1 MAISDNQKVDYLW
14 KKLGY
19 SATKTDTNANKL
31 GPNEAI
37 PSPLLLRG
45 DNVWANSAD
54 IPTVMPAS
62 SAGVVTVYPTSAPQE
77 CTMDNTATTNR
88 TWKTGLIDWIPPEF
102 GSTYQIKVYIHTS
115 GDAANAAA
123 SGTQVF
129 ATGSGNND
137 EWFFDYQS
145 GVLHFIGSSLPN
157 GVSFTGKSVYV
168 SGSRYTGDKGVSLT
182 GDFVFTN
189 NEISL
194 DPDNIIVL
202 DTTTGLVIPTG
213 SSLQRP
219 ASAPVGTIRFNTN
232 NGSHEYWDGT
242 NWVILN
248 DPLAGFAVQEITGDG
263 STTNFTLDAEVD
275 NAATLVVTI
284 GGVVQTPGQGYTL
297 SGTTTIVFAEAPLAT
312 DEVTIRFFGS
322 TRNVY
327 VSALLSPAWTTE
339 VAANNTNVAINI
351 NSSNILTVA
360 ETETTLVG
368 DFLPAANETY
378 DLGSSTYKWK
388 DLHLSGNSIYL
399 GNLILK
405 DNGDSTFGIYNNSDG
420 SEASIT
426 ITSEDAER
434 WTTART
440 ITVDGAVTGSVTLD
454 GSSNVTLTTTLN
466 LTGTPTAP
474 TATAGTN
481 TTQIATTAF
490 VTTAVDTAI
499 TNLLDDAPGVL
510 DTLNELAAAIGDD
523 ANFIG
528 TINDNIGSKLSLSGG
543 TMTGNIDM
551 GSHSLTGLP
560 APLSSTDAATKSYV
574 DAALSSTLSS
584 GEIVLGTNTTGNFV
598 SVITAGEGIDVSGT
612 SGVSAEVVISA
623 ENATATNK
631 GIASFNVSDFT
642 VTDGNVTLVEDRL
655 YDLVGEVFT
664 GNSVEGIITTF
675 NDATEKVD
683 ISVTDF
689 DITLTGDITGS
700 TSVTNFGSNIVI
712 NTTSNAIVGI
722 TVQDD
727 YVDLGDSGTV
737 DTLSFN
743 GDNITLVRSGNTV
756 TVEVDAGLTESD
768 VRDTIGNTVKGTIR
782 DPDTEVETE
791 SGITVNYDSENNT
804 VELGVREFDITL
816 VGDITGSGTV
826 SRLQDVTITTV
837 ADFIAGITVQ
847 DDNVDIGSAGTVN
860 TLSFDGSNIIATRTG
875 DKVNIS
881 VPTGLTE
888 DDVRD
893 TIGATVKG
901 TVRDPDTAIE
911 TETGITVNYDSEN
924 NTVELGV
931 REFDINLSGAVT
943 GSATVSRLQDVTII
957 TDTDAIEGL
966 TVTKNSTAVGSIEQ
980 IKSLNFVGANLE
992 VGVSNTDSSVLD
1004 IAVTGI
1010 VDENSI
1016 VDIIRPK
1023 LAGDHDG
1030 VTVTYD
1036 NYNRVFDIAVD
1047 PITVTLAGAVTG
1059 SGTIT
1064 FDGSGTDS
1072 TLNINTSLGGGTAEI
1087 AVSDEYETQGTVSSI
1102 NFVGG
1107 GITTA
1112 VSLDGTTATV
1122 YVPNSPANEPFLTVE
1137 AGSENI
1143 PNARRLVA
1151 GTGISI
1157 TDGGAGRTL
1166 TISAASDA
1174 ILARSQIA
1182 QDDTLV
1188 GQQIELNF
1196 KGSRFVQP
1204 VIEDDGDNDR
1214 INITIYDIK
1223 EYWFRSDFD
1232 CGYLTDD
1239 EGAILNMGNDLKKG
1253 IFETKPDLG
1262 SIA

>member
-14 KKLGY
+14 KKIGY

-102 GSTYQIKVYIHTS
+102 GSTYQVKVYIHTS
-115 GDAANAAA
+115 SDAANAAA

-168 SGSRYTGDKGVSLT
+168 SGSRYTGNKGVSLT

-194 DPDNIIVL
+194 DPDDIIVF
-202 DTTTGLVIPTG
+202 DSTKGLVIPTG
-213 SSLQRP
+213 TPAERP

-232 NGSHEYWDGT
+232 NGSHEYWTGT
-242 NWVILN
+242 EWAILN
-248 DPLAGFAVQEITGDG
+248 DPLAGFAVQEIIGDG
-263 STTNFTLDAEVD
+263 TTTDFVLDQEVTNASTIVI
-275 NAATLVVTI
+275 TI
-284 GGVVQTPGQGYTL
+284 GGLVQTPGVAYSL
-297 SGTTTIVFAEAPLAT
+297 IGTDTVRFVEAPIDT
-312 DEVTIRFFGS
+312 DEVSVRFFGS

-327 VSALLSPAWTTE
+327 ISSLSSPSFTSE
-339 VAANNTNVAINI
+339 VTLADDNFTVNI
-351 NSSNILTVA
+351 GGNDILTI
-360 ETETTLVG
+360 TSTQTTLVG
-368 DFLPAANETY
+368 DLLPANNETH
-378 DLGSSTYKWK
+378 DLGSYTQKWK
-388 DLHLSGNSIYL
+388 DLHLSGSSIFL
-399 GNLILK
+399 GNLVLR
-405 DNGDSTFGIYNNSDG
+405 DNGDGTFGVYNKVDG

-426 ITSEDAER
+426 ITSEDAEK

-440 ITVDGAVTGSVTLD
+440 ITVNGAVTGSVTLD
-454 GSSNVTLTTTLN
+454 GSSDVTLTTTLN
-466 LTGTPTAP
+466 LTGAPTAP
-474 TATAGTN
+474 TAIAGTS

-499 TNLLDDAPGVL
+499 TNLIDDAPGVL
-510 DTLNELAAAIGDD
+510 DTLNELAAAIGND
-523 ANFIG
+523 ANFIT
-528 TINDNIGSKLSLSGG
+528 TINDNIDSKLNISGG
-543 TMTGNIDM
+543 TMTGSIDM

-560 APLSSTDAATKSYV
+560 TPTSSTDAVTKTYV
-574 DAALSSTLSS
+574 DSALADTLSGS
-584 GEIVLGTNTTGNFV
+584 IVLGTNTTGDFISNI
-598 SVITAGEGIDVSGT
+598 SAGEGINVSGT

-623 ENATATNK
+623 EDASATNK
-631 GIASFNVSDFT
+631 GIASFAVNDFT
-642 VTDGNVTLVEDRL
+642 VNDGNVTLVEDRL

-675 NDATEKVD
+675 NDTTEKVD

-689 DITLTGDITGS
+689 DITLIGDVTGS

-722 TVQDD
+722 TIQDD

-743 GDNITLVRSGNTV
+743 GDNIALVRSGNTV

-768 VRDTIGNTVKGTIR
+768 VRDTIGDTVKGTIR
-782 DPDTEVETE
+782 DPETEVETE
-791 SGITVNYDSENNT
+791 SGITVNYDYENNT

-847 DDNVDIGSAGTVN
+847 DDNVDLGSIGTVN
-860 TLSFDGSNIIATRTG
+860 TLSFDGSNIIATRNG
-875 DKVNIS
+875 NKVNIN

-888 DDVRD
+888 NDVRD
-893 TIGATVKG
+893 TIGATIKG
-901 TVRDPDTAIE
+901 HVRDPDTEIE

-931 REFDINLSGAVT
+931 REFDINLSGAIT
-943 GSATVSRLQDVTII
+943 GSATVSKLQDVTII
-957 TDTDAIEGL
+957 TDTNAIEGI

-1004 IAVTGI
+1004 ISVTGI

-1016 VDIIRPK
+1016 VDIIKPK
-1023 LAGDHDG
+1023 LAGGHDG
-1030 VTVTYD
+1030 LTVSYD
-1036 NYNRVFDIAVD
+1036 NYDRTFDLAIN
-1047 PITVTLAGAVTG
+1047 PITVTLAGAVNG

-1157 TDGGAGRTL
+1157 TDSGAGNAL
-1166 TISAASDA
+1166 TISASSDA
-1174 ILARSQIA
+1174 ILARSQVA
-1182 QDDTLV
+1182 QDNTLV

>member
-19 SATKTDTNANKL
+19 SATKTDTNDNKL

-54 IPTVMPAS
+54 IPTVMPSS
-62 SAGVVTVYPTSAPQE
+62 SANVVTVYPTSAPQE

-88 TWKTGLIDWIPPEF
+88 TWKTGLVDWIPPEF
-102 GSTYQIKVYIHTS
+102 GSTYQVKIYIHTS
-115 GDAANAAA
+115 GDAENAAA

-145 GVLHFIGSSLPN
+145 GVLHFIGSNLPN
-157 GVSFTGKSVYV
+157 GVSFTNKSVYV
-168 SGSRYTGDKGVSLT
+168 SGSRYTGNKGVSLT
-182 GDFVFTN
+182 GDFIFTD

-202 DTTTGLVIPTG
+202 DTTTGLVIPAGTPAD
-213 SSLQRP
+213 RP
-219 ASAPVGTIRFNTN
+219 VNPPVGTVRFNTN
-232 NGSHEYWDGT
+232 IGSHEYWTGT
-242 NWVILN
+242 DWDTFNALS
-248 DPLAGFAVQEITGDG
+248 GFAVQEIIGDG
-263 STTNFTLDAEVD
+263 TTTDYLLDQEVINASTI
-275 NAATLVVTI
+275 VVTI
-284 GGVVQTPGQGYTL
+284 GGVVQTPGVAYIL
-297 SGTTTIVFAEAPLAT
+297 VGTTTIRFAEAPIDT
-312 DEVTIRFFGS
+312 DEVSIRFFGS

-327 VSALLSPAWTTE
+327 ISSLQSPSFTAETVLTDDNFVVSIDS
-339 VAANNTNVAINI
+339 NT
-351 NSSNILTVA
+351 ILTVSGSQITIA
-360 ETETTLVG
+360 SDL
-368 DFLPAANETY
+368 LPTITETY

-399 GNLILK
+399 GDLILK
-405 DNGDSTFGIYNNSDG
+405 DNGDGTFGIYNNSDG

-440 ITVDGAVTGSVTLD
+440 ITVNGDVTGSVTLD

-490 VTTAVDTAI
+490 VNTAVDTAV

-523 ANFIG
+523 ANFIA
-528 TINDNIGSKLSLSGG
+528 TINNNIDTKLSLSGG
-543 TMTGNIDM
+543 TMTGSVDM
-551 GSHSLTGLP
+551 GSHGLTGLP
-560 APLSSTDAATKSYV
+560 TPLSLTDAATKAYV
-574 DAALSSTLSS
+574 DSALSSTLSS

-598 SVITAGEGIDVSGT
+598 SIITAGEGIDVSGT

-623 ENATATNK
+623 EDASATNK
-631 GIASFNVSDFT
+631 GVASFD
-642 VTDGNVTLVEDRL
+642 VTDFIVNSGAVTLSEERIQDI
-655 YDLVGEVFT
+655 VGAM
-664 GNSVEGIITTF
+664 ITD
-675 NDATEKVD
+675 NATEGVVTTYDDLNQK
-683 ISVTDF
+683 INLSVTDF
-689 DITLTGDITGS
+689 NITLTGDVTGTAAVTTFGNDIT
-700 TSVTNFGSNIVI
+700 I
-712 NTTSNAIVGI
+712 NTTTESILGI
-722 TVQDD
+722 TIQDD
-727 YVDLGDSGTV
+727 YVDIGDSGTV

-743 GDNITLVRSGNTV
+743 GSNIELTRTGNTIAV
-756 TVEVDAGLTESD
+756 SVAEGLSESD
-768 VRDTIGNTVKGTIR
+768 VRDTIGTTVKGTIR

-791 SGITVNYDSENNT
+791 SGITVNYDSENNI

-816 VGDITGSGTV
+816 VGDITGTGTV

-847 DDNVDIGSAGTVN
+847 DDNVDIGTSGTVN
-860 TLSFDGSNIIATRTG
+860 TLSFDGSNIVAVRNG

-881 VPTGLTE
+881 VPSGLT
-888 DDVRD
+888 DQDVRD
-893 TIGATVKG
+893 EIGSTLKG
-901 TVRDPDTAIE
+901 TIRDGS
-911 TETGITVNYDSEN
+911 TEVTTESGITVNYDVEN
-924 NTVELGV
+924 DVVELGV
-931 REFDINLSGAVT
+931 REFDINLTGAVSGT
-943 GSATVSRLQDVTII
+943 ATVTRLQDVTII
-957 TDTDAIEGL
+957 TDSDAINGL
-966 TVTKNSTAVGSIEQ
+966 TVTKNNTAIGSAEQ
-980 IKSLNFVGANLE
+980 IKSLNFVGSNLE
-992 VGVSNTDSSVLD
+992 VGVNNLDSTILD
-1004 IAVTGI
+1004 VTVTGV
-1010 VDENSI
+1010 VDENSVI
-1016 VDIIRPK
+1016 DIIKPK
-1023 LAGDHDG
+1023 LSGTHDG
-1030 VTVTYD
+1030 LTVSYD
-1036 NYNRVFDIAVD
+1036 NYDRTFDLAID
-1047 PITVTLAGAVTG
+1047 PITINLNGAVTG
-1059 SGTIT
+1059 SGTVT
-1064 FDGSGTDS
+1064 FDGSGTNS
-1072 TLNINTSLGGGTAEI
+1072 LVNINTSLGGGTAEI
-1087 AVSDEYETQGTVSSI
+1087 GISDEYETQGTVSSI

-1112 VSLDGTTATV
+1112 VSLDGTVATV

-1166 TISAASDA
+1166 TISAESDA
-1174 ILARSQIA
+1174 ILAKSQLA
-1182 QDDTLV
+1182 QDDILI
-1188 GQQIELNF
+1188 GQQLELNF

-1223 EYWFRSDFD
+1223 EYWFRAEFD

-1239 EGAILNMGNDLKKG
+1239 EGAILNMGDNLKKG

-1262 SIA
+1262 SIV